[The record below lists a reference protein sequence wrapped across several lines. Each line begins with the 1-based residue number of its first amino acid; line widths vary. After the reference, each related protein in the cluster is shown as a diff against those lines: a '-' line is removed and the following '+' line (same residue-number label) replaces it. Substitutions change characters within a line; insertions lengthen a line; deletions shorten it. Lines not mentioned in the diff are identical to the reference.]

1 MINISFTDD
10 SLDGKVNKTLAQYK
24 NGQLFLSNVVDIK
37 YICFF
42 KDLLPEFTEIV
53 YFEDEKPVCP
63 HCGCEMNSNGSKEAH
78 PNKLD
83 GILKKQYICPDCGKT
98 LFTSLEPFISKY
110 HTFSNDICEK
120 GLDYDYIDRLSYGKK
135 RELIVFEN
143 DVKIARS
150 TIHYHETIFSE
161 QYIKRQEELNL
172 ELLEMYGIEPTGY
185 YCYDEQYPHEDGNQL
200 VRLSIIDAINNLP
213 INELIVY
220 KEDFDKDLLESFLE
234 SSLSGLPKEA
244 MITDGL
250 SMYPDIIDKMGMKH
264 QLCIFHIIKNHHS
277 KTYKS
282 IAKLSRRIRTIQ
294 KQMASNKATIAM
306 LNDEIKNNNFSK
318 SKINRK
324 RKKIKKRE
332 IDNKNLRKERRKKKD
347 ELNDLLKTNEC
358 VENIYKA
365 DDKKGSSRRRN
376 TLHNRRE
383 FLNKNSKGFLENLDK
398 KFDRTTAFYDDP
410 NIPRTNNGIER
421 YFGIT
426 LPRNMKRKFRTL
438 GGLTRWLSLQ
448 KIRWVRR
455 NVLHAYEVKNISLT
469 QHLQDKINESSG
481 IF

>member
-1 MINISFTDD
+1 
-10 SLDGKVNKTLAQYK
+10 
-24 NGQLFLSNVVDIK
+24 
-37 YICFF
+37 
-42 KDLLPEFTEIV
+42 
-53 YFEDEKPVCP
+53 
-63 HCGCEMNSNGSKEAH
+63 
-78 PNKLD
+78 
-83 GILKKQYICPDCGKT
+83 
-98 LFTSLEPFISKY
+98 
-110 HTFSNDICEK
+110 
-120 GLDYDYIDRLSYGKK
+120 
-135 RELIVFEN
+135 
-143 DVKIARS
+143 
-150 TIHYHETIFSE
+150 
-161 QYIKRQEELNL
+161 
-172 ELLEMYGIEPTGY
+172 
-185 YCYDEQYPHEDGNQL
+185 
-200 VRLSIIDAINNLP
+200 
-213 INELIVY
+213 
-220 KEDFDKDLLESFLE
+220 
-234 SSLSGLPKEA
+234 